1 MPDVNIQFNDDE
13 PIAVRCFPKNAHL
26 VLKLGHISLY
36 FAASLLPVVRDEITS
51 CLKKIA
57 KGKT

>member
-1 MPDVNIQFNDDE
+1 MPEINVLFSANE
-13 PIAVRCFPKNAHL
+13 PIAVRCFPENAHL

-57 KGKT
+57 KGKS